1 MALTVA
7 EARLWGERELAPE
20 QRRDVAYLLRAAMG
34 RDAAYVLAHG
44 EEVLTDE
51 VAPRFRA
58 MIARRQAGEPVQYI
72 VGTQEFWGLE
82 LQVTPAVLIP
92 RPETEHIVEAVLA
105 RVSRDADL
113 RIADVGTGSGAI
125 AIALAKDLP
134 SARIVATDISAAAL
148 RVAKKN
154 AEQHR
159 VGNRIEFVECDLLPV
174 QLQNYFDVI
183 ASNPPYVAEADR
195 ETLAREVR
203 DFEPAQALFAGADGR
218 EVYRRLIPVAK
229 AALKPGG
236 WLVMEMGAGQADT
249 LRRVLAGWNGVEIK
263 RDLAGIERVISARR

>member
-20 QRRDVAYLLRAAMG
+20 QRRDVAYLLRAAIG

-92 RPETEHIVEAVLA
+92 RPETEHVVEAVLA

-125 AIALAKDLP
+125 AIALAKELP
-134 SARIVATDISAAAL
+134 RARMVATDISAAAL

-203 DFEPAQALFAGADGR
+203 DFEPAQALLAGADGMA
-218 EVYRRLIPVAK
+218 VYRRLAPAAK
-229 AALKPGG
+229 ASLRPGG

>member
-34 RDAAYVLAHG
+34 RDVAYVLAHG

-72 VGTQEFWGLE
+72 IGTQEFWGLE

-92 RPETEHIVEAVLA
+92 RPETEHVVEAVLA

-125 AIALAKDLP
+125 AIALAKELP
-134 SARIVATDISAAAL
+134 RARMVATDISAAAL

-203 DFEPAQALFAGADGR
+203 DFEPAQALFAGADGL